1 MTCCLT
7 TPHTLDLHG
16 RNAQRRGAFLYM
28 ILAFLTQSARLTQH
42 RPGNCSPLHRHEPL
56 TGSTPGCGRA
66 NRHDLR
72 VVRPRD
78 EFCIFIK
85 FFNYLKSIDQQE
97 QEGLFRKTETCYQT
111 RRARSAVTG
120 HPIPTRH
127 AAQQA
132 MRAASQHRSCNF
144 PCPGRAHGC
153 QRWTDWRT
161 SWRKRSPRVNLAASS
176 AARSV
181 SSKVIMPC
189 SSTPIASCSR
199 MRAIN
204 ALNKL
209 RSKNSGA
216 FS

>member
-56 TGSTPGCGRA
+56 SGSTPECGRA
-66 NRHDLR
+66 NRHHLS

-78 EFCIFIK
+78 EFCIFVK

-97 QEGLFRKTETCYQT
+97 QKGLFRKTETCYQT
-111 RRARSAVTG
+111 RRARSAVTR

-127 AAQQA
+127 AAQQT
-132 MRAASQHRSCNF
+132 MRVAPQHRMAASPLLARHPTVKDGRTGERHGESVL
-144 PCPGRAHGC
+144 PGSTWRLR
-153 QRWTDWRT
+153 QRHEAYP
-161 SWRKRSPRVNLAASS
+161 RK
-176 AARSV
+176 
-181 SSKVIMPC
+181 
-189 SSTPIASCSR
+189 
-199 MRAIN
+199 
-204 ALNKL
+204 
-209 RSKNSGA
+209 
-216 FS
+216 